1 MAKIVECVPN
11 FSEGRDT
18 GKIDRILAPLR
29 ATEGCR
35 LLDHSA
41 DKDHNRVVVTV
52 MGEPQSVKK
61 AVIEA
66 VGAAIREIDMNLHS
80 GGHPRMGAADVIP
93 FIPILGMT
101 MDEAVRVAE
110 ETAREIAERY
120 DLPVFLYEKAASSP
134 ERENLANVRKG
145 EFEGLKEKLQRPE
158 WKPDFGPARVHPTA
172 GAVAVGARMPLV
184 AFNINLGTSNLEIA
198 DKIAKCIRHISGG
211 FRYTKAMG
219 VDLRERGIVQV
230 SINMTDYTKTAL
242 YRVFETVKS
251 EARRY
256 GVPVVGSEIVGL
268 APMEALLDA
277 AAYYLQ
283 LEDFDVKKQIIESR
297 ILE

>member
-1 MAKIVECVPN
+1 
-11 FSEGRDT
+11 
-18 GKIDRILAPLR
+18 
-29 ATEGCR
+29 
-35 LLDHSA
+35 
-41 DKDHNRVVVTV
+41 
-52 MGEPQSVKK
+52 
-61 AVIEA
+61 
-66 VGAAIREIDMNLHS
+66 
-80 GGHPRMGAADVIP
+80 VIP
-93 FIPILGMT
+93 FIPILAMT
-101 MDEAVRVAE
+101 MDEPVRLAE
-110 ETAREIAERY
+110 EAAREIAERY
-120 DLPVFLYEKAASSP
+120 DLPVFLYEKAASSA

-145 EFEGLKEKLQRPE
+145 EFEGLKEKLKQPE

-184 AFNINLGTSNLEIA
+184 AFNINVGTRNLEIA

-219 VDLRERGIVQV
+219 GDLRERGIVQV

-251 EARRY
+251 EARRF

-283 LEDFDVKKQIIESR
+283 LEDFDMKKQIIESR